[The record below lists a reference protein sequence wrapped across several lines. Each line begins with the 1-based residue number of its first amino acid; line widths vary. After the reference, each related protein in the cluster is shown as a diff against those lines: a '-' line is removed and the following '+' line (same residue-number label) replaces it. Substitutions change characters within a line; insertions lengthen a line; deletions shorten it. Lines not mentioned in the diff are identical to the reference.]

1 MSASCITASALR
13 DTLAKPVEELA
24 SGLRLK
30 ILTNPE
36 LQKVAFELF
45 KTIKGD
51 DENRG
56 DMLEFLS
63 RLDAVCGEFATE
75 APSDEAVDDF
85 LEGVGDMAGTGKRPA
100 GKKRRP
106 KAQAAEE
113 EDDSADEEP
122 VVEMTV

>member
-1 MSASCITASALR
+1 MKSCITASALR
-13 DTLAKPVEELA
+13 ITLAKPITELA

-63 RLDAVCGEFATE
+63 KLDEVCGQFATE

-85 LEGVGDMAGTGKRPA
+85 LEGVGDMADDKP
-100 GKKRRP
+100 KKKARRRP
-106 KAQAAEE
+106 KGRGD
-113 EDDSADEEP
+113 EDAPEPEP
-122 VVEMTV
+122 VVELTV